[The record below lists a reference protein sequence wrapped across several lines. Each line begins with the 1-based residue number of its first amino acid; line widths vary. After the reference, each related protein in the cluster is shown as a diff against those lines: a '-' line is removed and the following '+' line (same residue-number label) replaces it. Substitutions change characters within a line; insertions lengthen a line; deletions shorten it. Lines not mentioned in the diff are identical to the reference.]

1 MDMRTN
7 AALGTTTTGQARR
20 FGLNRRLLTGLLAA
34 VAAAAF
40 LTQAAL
46 AAPTPP
52 SPGGA
57 VGLDPTDGSKPF
69 LVGHGVGVQIYR
81 CDGVAWNFVA
91 PRADLFADNGQ
102 LIIHHFG
109 GPSWQAKDGSTVVG
123 TVVKK
128 ATPDQTAVPWL
139 LLSASLAPGSKQGR
153 LADTTFIQRVATVGG
168 IAPPASDCTVATA
181 GTQVEVPYTAD
192 YYFWK

>member
-7 AALGTTTTGQARR
+7 ASLGTTTTGQARR
-20 FGLNRRLLTGLLAA
+20 FGFNRRLLTGLLAA
-34 VAAAAF
+34 VAVAAF

-46 AAPTPP
+46 AAPAPP

-57 VGLDPTDGSKPF
+57 VGLDPTDGSKVF

-128 ATPDQTAVPWL
+128 VTPDQTAIPWL
-139 LLSASLAPGSKQGR
+139 LLSASLAPGSKEGR

-168 IAPPASDCTVATA
+168 IAPPASECTAATA

>member
-1 MDMRTN
+1 MRTN
-7 AALGTTTTGQARR
+7 ASLGTTTTGKARR
-20 FGLNRRLLTGLLAA
+20 FGLDRRVLTGLLAA

-40 LTQAAL
+40 LAQAAL
-46 AAPTPP
+46 AAPS

-57 VGLDPTDGSKPF
+57 VGLDPTDGSKVF
-69 LVGHGVGVQIYR
+69 LVGHGVGVQIYA

-128 ATPDQTAVPWL
+128 VTPDQTAIPWL
-139 LLSASLAPGSKQGR
+139 LLSASLAPGSKEGR
-153 LADTTFIQRVATVGG
+153 LAHTTFIQRVATVGG
-168 IAPPASDCTVATA
+168 IAPPASECTAATA